1 MILSEWIKNNKGQTA
16 KIGTKQG
23 SGFIFAGTVDA
34 FTLNHIEAYTG
45 LKMHERTVLETYSSV
60 YGGHIVIIRGKENGL
75 KDIPTNVR
83 YMETVQIQ
91 NYQSLIDAVAKCAAQ
106 DYEQAL
112 TKKMFSTSKKAQEYS
127 EYDIN
132 QCKQFFLSDS
142 FALMMPNVNG
152 EDVLR
157 LIEKKVYKAW
167 KRYGKEHDNE
177 GK

>member
-1 MILSEWIKNNKGQTA
+1 MILSEWIKKHKGHTA
-16 KIGTKQG
+16 KIGTKTG

-45 LKMHERTVLETYSSV
+45 LKMHERTVLDTYPSA
-60 YGGHIVIIRGKENGL
+60 YGDHIVIIRGKENGL
-75 KDIPTNVR
+75 KDIPTNAQ
-83 YMETVQIQ
+83 YTDTVQIQ
-91 NYQSLIDAVAKCAAQ
+91 NYQSLIDAVAKVAAQ

-112 TKKMFSTSKKAQEYS
+112 TKKMFSTSKKAQDYS
-127 EYDIN
+127 EYELT

-167 KRYGKEHDNE
+167 KRYGEEHENGNE
-177 GK
+177 